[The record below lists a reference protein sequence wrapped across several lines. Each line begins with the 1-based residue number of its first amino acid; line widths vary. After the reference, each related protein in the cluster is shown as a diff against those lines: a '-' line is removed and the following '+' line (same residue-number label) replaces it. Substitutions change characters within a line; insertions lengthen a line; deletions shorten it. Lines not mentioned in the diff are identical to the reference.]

1 MARWELTDKHY
12 IHGHWPG
19 EDKNS
24 WQFTETNMETGRVA
38 RKLFTVP
45 AFLEKGIIV
54 SQDERNPREFE
65 FLGPPTPEML
75 PLDDEAQAITDKER
89 ERARWEH
96 PINDLP
102 GQGGGMNE
110 AILQRLTEALDN
122 ISRNQ
127 PIQQQAAIP
136 AGSVSRAEFELL
148 QAQLLEVQAQLLKA
162 GPQVDE
168 EEPLQEVEPT
178 PAELAKSETEARAE
192 RRA

>member
-12 IHGHWPG
+12 IHGNWPG

-54 SQDERNPREFE
+54 SQGERHPREFE

-75 PLDDEAQAITDKER
+75 PLDDDA
-89 ERARWEH
+89 
-96 PINDLP
+96 
-102 GQGGGMNE
+102 E
-110 AILQRLTEALDN
+110 AISAQHRSKWMAPMDGFPTQGPGGFNDAVLQRLTDALDN

-127 PIQQQAAIP
+127 PIQQQTAVP
-136 AGSVSRAEFELL
+136 VGSVSRAEFELL

-178 PAELAKSETEARAE
+178 TAELAKSEAEARAE